1 MSINTRNF
9 PLEKKGNMS
18 VNFAVLQINCL
29 YRRAAQEVMLPML
42 LCWPMMSE
50 TDVGGMAV
58 EIEPSH
64 K

>member
-1 MSINTRNF
+1 
-9 PLEKKGNMS
+9 MS